1 MQVAARDE
9 CLRSGDRVQHR
20 VDIDT
25 PVMRRVRTEP
35 ARRFFELAFAAGTL
49 PAPGLV
55 PGDGNVDEPL
65 QEVSLLRR
73 RLAPLVLELLVR
85 GEELAGGD
93 QLEAP
98 FESHRVIID
107 ERPCRRLRTG
117 FGYP

>member
-1 MQVAARDE
+1 
-9 CLRSGDRVQHR
+9 LRRRHR
-20 VDIDT
+20 SESRCDVDAT
-25 PVMRRVRTEP
+25 VVRRVGAEP
-35 ARRFFELAFAAGTL
+35 ARRFLELAFAART
-49 PAPGLV
+49 PTAPGLV